1 MSKKQKA
8 HDEKMKIYKI
18 TNLAQTMQNENK
30 GPVPSDVLGS
40 YTGMTTDDTSPVQD
54 ADDL

>member
-1 MSKKQKA
+1 MSKKRNRE
-8 HDEKMKIYKI
+8 DEKVKIYKI
-18 TNLAQTMQNENK
+18 CNLAQTIQDENK
-30 GPVPSDVLGS
+30 GPIPSDVLGS